1 MSSLINDK
9 SQSYVPP
16 HSHQFNLSSNAVA
29 PFVYLES
36 RNVLG
41 RFSDNGFT
49 ILKGGQ
55 IFMSF
60 ESWEKFDVKQFS
72 SGLSIR

>member
-1 MSSLINDK
+1 MINHNPM
-9 SQSYVPP
+9 YPPPP

-36 RNVLG
+36 RNVPG

-60 ESWEKFDVKQFS
+60 ESWEKFDVKHFS